1 MKTTFSSEQ
10 EAVAYK
16 REHQLYQR
24 VAEPILGT
32 QKWALNFPIQAHITV
47 KDGAPSG
54 MRQSPAK

>member
-10 EAVAYK
+10 EADDYK

-32 QKWALNFPIQAHITV
+32 QQWALNFPLQAHITV
-47 KDGAPSG
+47 NDGAPFG
-54 MRQSPAK
+54 MRQTPAK